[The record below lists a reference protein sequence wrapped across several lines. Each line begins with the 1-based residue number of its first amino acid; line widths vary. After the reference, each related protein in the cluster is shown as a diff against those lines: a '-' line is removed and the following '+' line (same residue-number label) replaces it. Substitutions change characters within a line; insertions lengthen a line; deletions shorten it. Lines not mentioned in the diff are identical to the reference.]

1 LVGFLLV
8 EIKFLPI
15 VTFCIAVMWP
25 AVAPAAPD
33 AAVRAAC
40 AGDAR
45 RLCGSVFADA
55 PARRA
60 CMREHRAEWSD
71 GCKAAVAKQNGQA
84 GEKQPDGPRSKA
96 GRAGGGGC
104 ATVFNGKCHSAA
116 WLRHRERCAKFVSD
130 YYRYR
135 PGEHLV
141 TGHNAMR
148 RCTRGGP
155 MYERARVR

>member
-1 LVGFLLV
+1 MPSTIKLLPSV
-8 EIKFLPI
+8 M
-15 VTFCIAVMWP
+15 FCIGLLCP
-25 AVAPAAPD
+25 AAAPAAPS

-45 RLCGSVFADA
+45 RLCGSVFADRK
-55 PARRA
+55 ARRA
-60 CMREHRAEWSD
+60 CMKEHRAEWSN
-71 GCKAAVAKQNGQA
+71 GCKAAVAKQRDRV
-84 GEKQPDGPRSKA
+84 GEKKGRGRRPNA
-96 GRAGGGGC
+96 GRASNQGC

-116 WLRHRERCAKFVSD
+116 WLRHREWCAKFVSD

-135 PGEHLV
+135 PGEHLL

-155 MYERARVR
+155 MYERARAR